1 MMSEATG
8 MVWLVN
14 RLRCMSVADVGYRIQ
29 QAAVKG
35 VAKRVRPRAAPP
47 LPRART
53 FAIHGAPALSA
64 AEREALLA
72 DADSICAGHVVLFAE
87 RRFDVGMPPLWN
99 RDPESGVTGPAIYA
113 GDIAVTN
120 RELVGDIKHVWEL
133 NRHLHLVRLAQAWT
147 VTNDVAWLHALQ
159 H

>member
-14 RLRCMSVADVGYRIQ
+14 RLRCMSVAEVGYRIQ
-29 QAAVKG
+29 QAAAKG

-53 FAIHGAPALSA
+53 FNVPGAPAMTD
-64 AEREALLA
+64 AERELLLA

-87 RRFDVGMPPLWN
+87 RRFDVGVPPLWN
-99 RDPESGVTGPAIYA
+99 
-113 GDIAVTN
+113 
-120 RELVGDIKHVWEL
+120 
-133 NRHLHLVRLAQAWT
+133 
-147 VTNDVAWLHALQ
+147 
-159 H
+159 